1 MPRKPKKT
9 IRAFKAPVRGAFSR
23 YLKHQVDSEGKNVLK
38 SLIDKSEEE
47 FLAENTTDKNWKTK
61 GLTPYEKA
69 MQRWHE
75 DAKKQSNEDLGDC
88 A

>member
-1 MPRKPKKT
+1 MPRQPKKS
-9 IRAFKAPVRGAFSR
+9 IKAFKAPVRGAFSR
-23 YLKHQVDSEGKNVLK
+23 FLKHQVDSEGKNVLK
-38 SLIDKSEEE
+38 SLIDKSEQE
-47 FLAENTTDKNWKTK
+47 FLAENTTDENWKTK